1 MALPVA
7 LQLYSVRDDF
17 AADMEG
23 TLKKVKEMGYAGVE
37 FAGLNGKSAAEIK
50 AACEAVGLVPIS
62 AHVPIDELVA
72 KPEETVKDLR
82 RYRLQIHR
90 RSLRHRGN
98 AARAR
103 PSSTRLAR
111 ISR

>member
-72 KPEETVKDLR
+72 KPEETVKTYADIGCKYIAIPYVIEER
-82 RYRLQIHR
+82 RPGA
-90 RSLRHRGN
+90 SKFD
-98 AARAR
+98 
-103 PSSTRLAR
+103 
-111 ISR
+111 